1 MLYYDGEKGG
11 ISLQSETKRL
21 DAVAEILAGVGG
33 FDPSGTYEYE
43 LVQPNSFSDTGE
55 LAALEVQRRSEPV
68 SAKQMLSAGDVL
80 VKRRKPSFV
89 HVVGDGGA
97 QMVASQNLLVV
108 RPGPEV
114 DPLYLGCLL
123 EQKEII
129 GQIEHVTGT
138 SSVIKAISLK
148 KLGEIT
154 IPVIPMA
161 EQRSLGRFWQIS
173 RKRKR
178 LLREYI
184 EEGDNLL
191 SAAVSKTINGGGNKR

>member
-1 MLYYDGEKGG
+1 M
-11 ISLQSETKRL
+11 QTETKRL
-21 DAVAEILAGVGG
+21 DAVADILAGVGG
-33 FDPSGTYEYE
+33 FDLSGTYEYQ
-43 LVQPNSFSDTGE
+43 LVQPNSFTDTGE

-68 SAKQMLSAGDVL
+68 SPKQLLSAGDVL
-80 VKRRKPSFV
+80 VKRLNPSFV
-89 HVVGDGGA
+89 HVVGDGSA

-138 SSVIKAISLK
+138 SSVIKAITLK
-148 KLGEIT
+148 KLAEIT
-154 IPVIPMA
+154 IPVVPMV
-161 EQRSLGRFWQIS
+161 EQKRLGQIWKLS
-173 RKRKR
+173 RKRKQ

-184 EEGDNLL
+184 EESDNLL
-191 SAAVSKTINGGGNKR
+191 SAAVSETIKGGGSKR